1 MSELL
6 KSAVP
11 EPLLVMLLA
20 VVGLLDVLYATPF
33 AVIALPPATS
43 VLPPLD
49 ALLLVMLDAAVVT
62 STVGKPASVVA
73 LAFGADVR

>member
-11 EPLLVMLLA
+11 LPSLVVLSA
-20 VVGLLDVLYATPF
+20 VVGVPVVLYATPL

-49 ALLLVMLDAAVVT
+49 ALLLVMLVAAVVVAT
-62 STVGKPASVVA
+62 EGKPAAVVA
-73 LAFGADVR
+73 LALGAEVR